1 MAPSLHSSAIP
12 VLPFSSSKIKR
23 ELQMLTSPL
32 FHWPIPPSNVF
43 SVNRTLS
50 FWVRLIAS
58 HHSQLHIFFSGKIEK
73 AKAPRLL
80 INYLST
86 RRFLSG
92 KIPSLPFLFS
102 FAQHALD
109 KKFEKV
115 KRSKPSRAS
124 SMKVPR
130 KTLFLSNS
138 WFLSKGKW
146 ILKLYKNVS
155 EIPTGHCPSLIFF
168 KLEWF

>member
-109 KKFEKV
+109 KKLEKSE
-115 KRSKPSRAS
+115 KKQAKQSEFHESSKKNPIL
-124 SMKVPR
+124 KQ
-130 KTLFLSNS
+130 F
-138 WFLSKGKW
+138 FLSKGKW